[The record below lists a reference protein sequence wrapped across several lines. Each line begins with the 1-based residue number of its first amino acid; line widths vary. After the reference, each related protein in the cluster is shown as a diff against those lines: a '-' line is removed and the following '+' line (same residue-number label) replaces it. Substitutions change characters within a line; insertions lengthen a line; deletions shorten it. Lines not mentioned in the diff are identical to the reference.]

1 MGSRGRLCCRGVLCR
16 PCMGGNVGF
25 SLASCS
31 AHRSPF
37 AAMGITPSYLRR
49 ALPRANSPAQLCLP
63 PCKPTAGS
71 SGPSVGDLGEGGSA
85 CAPHRSAPSQI
96 QPGSDAT
103 GSDRGHGINVG
114 NLLMKKESPT
124 SRAAGRKGAWGGGCS
139 PGRCCTPGPAQVLR
153 PHCTASLPLPVPVAW
168 RLPAQLHV
176 APAPSTPPHSG
187 GCQGPVCSPTCPR
200 VIPPLCTGAPR
211 DGGGSQ
217 TKGAERAR
225 APGSTEV
232 FGTHCSAPREG

>member
-37 AAMGITPSYLRR
+37 AAMGITPSYLCW

-71 SGPSVGDLGEGGSA
+71 SSPSVGDLGEGGSA

-124 SRAAGRKGAWGGGCS
+124 SRAAGRKGAWGGMQPREMLHTGPSAGAQTPLHCQPPAAC
-139 PGRCCTPGPAQVLR
+139 PGGVE
-153 PHCTASLPLPVPVAW
+153 
-168 RLPAQLHV
+168 
-176 APAPSTPPHSG
+176 APSSAARGPCPQHPTPQRGLSGPGLQPHVPEDDPSALQRGSSG
-187 GCQGPVCSPTCPR
+187 WGRQPNQGCRASP
-200 VIPPLCTGAPR
+200 
-211 DGGGSQ
+211 SSWQ
-217 TKGAERAR
+217 
-225 APGSTEV
+225 
-232 FGTHCSAPREG
+232 H

>member
-124 SRAAGRKGAWGGGCS
+124 SRAAGRKGAWGGDAAPGDAAHRAQRRCS
-139 PGRCCTPGPAQVLR
+139 DP
-153 PHCTASLPLPVPVAW
+153 TA
-168 RLPAQLHV
+168 LPASRCL
-176 APAPSTPPHSG
+176 S
-187 GCQGPVCSPTCPR
+187 R
-200 VIPPLCTGAPR
+200 WR
-211 DGGGSQ
+211 GGSQ
-217 TKGAERAR
+217 LSCTWPLPPAPHPTAGAVRAR
-225 APGSTEV
+225 FA
-232 FGTHCSAPREG
+232 APRARG